1 MDLDLIKLL
10 EQTGF
15 TEKEARVYLALLELG
30 QGDVSD
36 IAKLSDLKRS
46 IIYVLLEGLAK
57 RGYVSELPNKKI
69 NTFQALDPSLILRQI
84 QTTAKNFS
92 ELLPLFKT
100 LHNKGKKRPKITYY
114 ESREGIWKIYEE
126 MAMTDNPF
134 YISSYSSI
142 EKHFPH
148 AIQAWIDADKEKDI
162 PDGYHLIPNSP
173 ENIAV
178 GKRFEEAH
186 QRVRVLPNTD
196 DFDMDF
202 TVFGNK
208 LAITSLEDEP
218 FIVVIESESLINSI
232 RPIFEIAW
240 KSGKEID

>member
-36 IAKLSDLKRS
+36 IAKLSNLKRS

-57 RGYVSELPNKKI
+57 RDYVSELPNKKI

-100 LHNKGKKRPKITYY
+100 LHNKGKNRPKITYY

-126 MAMTDNPF
+126 MAITDNPF
-134 YISSYSSI
+134 YISSYSSL
-142 EKHFPH
+142 EKYFPN
-148 AIQAWIDADKEKDI
+148 AIQTWIDADKEKAI
-162 PDGYHLIPNSP
+162 PDGYHLIPNNP

-178 GKRFEEAH
+178 GKRFKEAH

-218 FIVVIESESLINSI
+218 FIVVIESESLIKSI

-240 KSGKEID
+240 KSGKEVA